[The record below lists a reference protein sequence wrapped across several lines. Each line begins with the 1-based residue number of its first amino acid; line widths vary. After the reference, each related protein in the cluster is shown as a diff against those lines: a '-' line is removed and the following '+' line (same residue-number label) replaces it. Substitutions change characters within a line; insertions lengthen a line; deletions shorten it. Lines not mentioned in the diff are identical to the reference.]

1 MSQQTEVEVVGRQ
14 DADEAV
20 LDYTQ
25 GIRKQIVTSLVKDLE
40 NLQDPKVINTLNQT
54 LDGMDRQALGKM
66 KIRVEEQQTQNQEG
80 MAANIAEL
88 LRQMGSGGNTF
99 QAPVPVPREV
109 PALGSDVP
117 DPVLVEG
124 EVATNP
130 AQQDFD
136 SFHAQF
142 APEENATS

>member
-1 MSQQTEVEVVGRQ
+1 MSDQLVASEVVGPV
-14 DADEAV
+14 DSDEAI

-25 GIRKQIVTSLVKDLE
+25 QVRKQIVGQLVKSND
-40 NLQDPKVINTLNQT
+40 NLADPKIVTTIGSL

-66 KIRVEEQQTQNQEG
+66 RIKVEEKQALNQEG
-80 MAANIAEL
+80 MAANVAEIL
-88 LRQMGSGGNTF
+88 KQMGTGHSF
-99 QAPVPVPREV
+99 QAPEPVARTIPV
-109 PALGSDVP
+109 LGSDVP

-130 AQQDFD
+130 PQQDFD

-142 APEENATS
+142 APEESN